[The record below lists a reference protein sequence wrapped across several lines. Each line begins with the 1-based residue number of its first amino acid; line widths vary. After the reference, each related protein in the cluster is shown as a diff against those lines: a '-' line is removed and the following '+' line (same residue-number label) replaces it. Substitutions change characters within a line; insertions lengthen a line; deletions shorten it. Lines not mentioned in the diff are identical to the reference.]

1 MYGNQPRGRSISL
14 FPGPPPR
21 DITVLL
27 VVLFVNYSLSFFS
40 GLRKI
45 PEALQLTPE
54 VWSSG
59 FFWQLATY
67 PFASDF
73 DFITLNN
80 FGQIASSPIWFL
92 FSLLMIYW
100 FGSDVYRYLGRQRF
114 WALIAWAAGAASV
127 SATAVHFLLFQMEW
141 ATLYAF
147 SLMQGQKI
155 LLAIF
160 IAAFAVA
167 YANATVYFMFILPV
181 KAKWFLPLTILF
193 AFTGF
198 LTTKDFPG
206 FVGICVAAGVVYQ
219 TLTGGLFKLV
229 REWRLK
235 AERKILEA
243 RLKRMRGRRGM
254 HIVKPPSESDPDEDE
269 PRGPWV
275 H

>member
-1 MYGNQPRGRSISL
+1 MYGNQPRGRTISL

-21 DITVLL
+21 DIMILM

-40 GLRKI
+40 GLRNI
-45 PEALQLTPE
+45 PEILQLTPN
-54 VWSSG
+54 VWQSG

-73 DFITLNN
+73 DFVTLRAI
-80 FGQIASSPIWFL
+80 GQIASSPIWFL
-92 FSLLMIYW
+92 FSLLMVYW
-100 FGSDVYRYLGRQRF
+100 FGSDVYRYLGRRRF
-114 WALIAWAAGAASV
+114 WTLVAWAAGSASV
-127 SATAVHFLLFQMEW
+127 SAAAVHFLLVLAEW
-141 ATLYAF
+141 NTPYAF
-147 SLMQGQKI
+147 SLMQGQRV

-160 IAAFAVA
+160 IAGFAIA

-181 KAKWFLPLTILF
+181 RARWFLPLTVLF

-219 TLTGGLFKLV
+219 TLTGGLFKLF
-229 REWRLK
+229 REWRLR
-235 AERKILEA
+235 AERKVLEA
-243 RLKRMRGRRGM
+243 RLKRMRGRRGLR
-254 HIVKPPSESDPDEDE
+254 IVKPPEDDDE
-269 PRGPWV
+269 PRGGPWV